1 MHYMSHTGQDAWVS
15 ETLKFK
21 RGGFF
26 LDFGGFEGLM
36 HSNTFYLEKF
46 LGWQGIL
53 VEPNPQPFRSACAV
67 RSCVTINAALY
78 GESRMSLEFTDS
90 HGLSSFLECQD
101 RDGNRDVRKAISAGV
116 IRVDTI
122 NPTELLG
129 RFSVPR
135 YIDYL
140 SLDVEGVEFEVIKS
154 LDLDLYSI
162 ALMSIEH
169 NDDEEK
175 RTSIREHL
183 RVYGYEVIEHWN
195 DDLFFHGEHLDIVA
209 SAGWID
215 PRLAQ
220 QKVSS
225 SYKMISY

>member
-36 HSNTFYLEKF
+36 HSNTFFLEKF
-46 LGWQGIL
+46 LGWRGIL
-53 VEPNPQPFRSACAV
+53 VEPNPQPYSSACAV

-90 HGLSSFLECQD
+90 HGLSSLIECQD

-129 RFSVPR
+129 RFLVPE
-135 YIDYL
+135 YIDYM
-140 SLDVEGVEFEVIKS
+140 SLDVEGVELEVIKS
-154 LDLDLYSI
+154 INLDTYKI

-169 NDDEEK
+169 NNDEEK
-175 RTSIREHL
+175 RALIREHL
-183 RVYGYEVIEHWN
+183 LGYGYDVVEHWN
-195 DDLFFHGEHLDIVA
+195 DDLFFHGEHLDAVA
-209 SAGWID
+209 STGWID
-215 PRLAQ
+215 PRSAQ
-220 QKVSS
+220 QKVLS